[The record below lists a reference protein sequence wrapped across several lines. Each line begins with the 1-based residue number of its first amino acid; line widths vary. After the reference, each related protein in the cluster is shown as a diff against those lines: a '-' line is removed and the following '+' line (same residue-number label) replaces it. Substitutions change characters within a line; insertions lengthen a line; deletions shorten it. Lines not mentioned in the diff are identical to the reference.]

1 MHAWQNVLANLV
13 LPSMQPAKC
22 CGGCLRRQ
30 RIRDKCHASLLRR
43 SAFMA
48 HLLGISLKNTRILM
62 RDSLNKIH
70 ATREAVAWMYCDI
83 VSGSSKVVTEPAM
96 RDDVLISSS
105 FSFCCCRRDSRNR
118 SHSHSRTHIRSGS
131 CHSGSL
137 RRHR

>member
-1 MHAWQNVLANLV
+1 
-13 LPSMQPAKC
+13 
-22 CGGCLRRQ
+22 
-30 RIRDKCHASLLRR
+30 
-43 SAFMA
+43 MA
-48 HLLGISLKNTRILM
+48 HLLGISLENTRISLENTRISLENTRISLENTRILI